1 MILASLDSSP
11 LSHLL
16 QLDPCAWGKVCPP
29 AQEFGKRSGVF
40 RILMPTAPTRTRLS
54 PTQGTQL
61 VRDSRKVRTERAGA
75 DLCRRVGC
83 GRQIRENA
91 RAFSGFRGGRQN
103 PPLYADDSG
112 RESFLLHVRV
122 AAGKRYERGLT
133 GEAGH
138 GVPGVLL
145 PSQTRV
151 GAIDYARANEGA
163 FRIGSLFP
171 GAD

>member
-122 AAGKRYERGLT
+122 AAGKRYERGLSRAPARLT
-133 GEAGH
+133 GSPECFYRASPESSLLVMLAPMRGH
-138 GVPGVLL
+138 FG
-145 PSQTRV
+145 
-151 GAIDYARANEGA
+151 
-163 FRIGSLFP
+163 
-171 GAD
+171 